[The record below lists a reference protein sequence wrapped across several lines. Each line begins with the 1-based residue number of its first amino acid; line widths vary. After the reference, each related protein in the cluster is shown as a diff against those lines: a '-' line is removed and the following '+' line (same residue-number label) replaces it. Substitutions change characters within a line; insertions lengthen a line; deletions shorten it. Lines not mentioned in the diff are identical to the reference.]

1 MQSLVEAEAIK
12 RWDFYWPHS
21 NSILSVSPRSSAHFV
36 LLWDYNTIFQ
46 KWERYK
52 EAHWNGILTC
62 FPIKKQFALFSFC
75 LKALQFLMLR
85 WLNLGVE
92 QTYLSYYHCHLFRKK
107 KISESKAVLEELKSC
122 VLFDT
127 SRAIVLNSGY
137 TLENLKKKKNPQTL
151 VCTEIPN
158 QLNNYAS
165 GWALRHWKCSKVP
178 QVIIWPGLEPLL

>member
-12 RWDFYWPHS
+12 QWDFYWPHS

-46 KWERYK
+46 KWESYK

-107 KISESKAVLEELKSC
+107 KIYIYQRVKLSWRNLKAVSYLIFEN
-122 VLFDT
+122 
-127 SRAIVLNSGY
+127 NSSQFWLHFG
-137 TLENLKKKKNPQTL
+137 ELKKKKTNPKL
-151 VCTEIPN
+151 
-158 QLNNYAS
+158 
-165 GWALRHWKCSKVP
+165 
-178 QVIIWPGLEPLL
+178 